1 MNKEVSN
8 LVHLLANESEKIN
21 PLFYERTQ
29 RINTEEISRW
39 NDNENYEKTPIT
51 IKFRKST
58 TKRYKIYEIPSPKL
72 SFPKINTTEQNSSTI
87 KQKPLPKN
95 IQPSNIIRASIIN
108 LFSRSKNKASPIH
121 TAASRIKM
129 NTTNK
134 EKV

>member
-58 TKRYKIYEIPSPKL
+58 
-72 SFPKINTTEQNSSTI
+72 I

-108 LFSRSKNKASPIH
+108 LISRSKNKASPIH